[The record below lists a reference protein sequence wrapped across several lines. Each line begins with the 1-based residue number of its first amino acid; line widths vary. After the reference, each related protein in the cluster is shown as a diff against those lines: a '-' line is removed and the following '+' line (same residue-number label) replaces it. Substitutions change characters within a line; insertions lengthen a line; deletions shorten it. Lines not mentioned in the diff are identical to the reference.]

1 MELRKERI
9 IAYWIAIVLFVVGVV
24 CYAAFPQKTPE
35 EPLRIMLENTGGNVL
50 FDHKEHASEDGYGIE
65 CDSCHHNLRKVVN
78 DQYGSTTW
86 AYRQEGDKP
95 QTCGECHLVEA
106 EDSLKRSDAFHKQ
119 CKGCHEEDGTAPVKC
134 SGCHVL

>member
-35 EPLRIMLENTGGNVL
+35 QPLRIMLENTGGNVL
-50 FDHKEHASEDGYGIE
+50 FDHRGHASEDGYGIE
-65 CDSCHHNLRKVVN
+65 CDSCHHDIEEK
-78 DQYGSTTW
+78 
-86 AYRQEGDKP
+86 GDKP
-95 QTCGECHLVEA
+95 QACGECHLTEA
-106 EDSLKRSDAFHKQ
+106 DDSPKRSDAFHKQ